1 MRPLA
6 AHSPNPISFSWGSEM
21 AEIRIRF
28 FPCVSLRVLVRD
40 LLQREGN
47 ERKRHSMH
55 ASAQPPGR
63 EPAENLPAA
72 ASPRSTA
79 HEVFMKRFA
88 EALDPGWLADQAARL
103 SAPVDTSA
111 MALDAPA
118 EAEAPDSAVLAAALA
133 GATAAAAAAAPLSA
147 AALSAATPDAAVLA
161 AALAVAV
168 AVALNAQGLRH
179 LRPQRCMPSQRAL
192 PLRPH
197 LQHYQ
202 TP

>member
-1 MRPLA
+1 
-6 AHSPNPISFSWGSEM
+6 M

-133 GATAAAAAAAPLSA
+133 GATAAAALLGA